1 MGSWSS
7 NQSALHGFYAET
19 ALIHN
24 NCRIKRNNFTTV
36 ASDDV
41 SFSTLFQKLFF
52 IGIKIDTLWNSV
64 ETETLIKINNFV
76 IKNLRANLNEK

>member
-52 IGIKIDTLWNSV
+52 IGIKIKTFCNIV